1 MEGDKVDGFAESEKS
16 DSNKMRGAIDAQI
29 NPVESPALAIEY
41 LFQRCWLGRDIES
54 GNLFLPSKATTTKT
68 DMGVVC

>member
-1 MEGDKVDGFAESEKS
+1 MDGSTESEKS
-16 DSNKMRGAIDAQI
+16 DSNKMRGAIHAQI
-29 NPVESPALAIEY
+29 NPVESPALPIEY

-54 GNLFLPSKATTTKT
+54 GNLFLPSKATTSKA